1 MQKKYGNDGL
11 VAISVSLDDPAEKDV
26 KEKVTKILQKQ
37 KAAFENF
44 ILDEK
49 PEAWQKQFEIEG
61 PPCIF
66 VFNRE
71 GKYQKFNTGEKYDT
85 IEKVVVQFLKK

>member
-1 MQKKYGNDGL
+1 MNTGDSMYIVTAGRVK
-11 VAISVSLDDPAEKDV
+11 VAMPDPFGR
-26 KEKVTKILQKQ
+26 EKVLAFLQKQ
-37 KAAFENF
+37 QAAFENF

-49 PEAWQKQFEIEG
+49 PEVWQKKFEIEG

-71 GKYQKFNTGEKYDT
+71 GKYQKFNTGEKYDAV
-85 IEKVVVQFLKK
+85 EKVVAQLLKQ